1 MSLTMKNT
9 TIPLLGVSCLLLAGC
24 TGSYSQMRDAVNQAP
39 DWYETRR
46 AEIRGEG
53 YPKLVEVPTITEEN
67 LPGKTLPASAERVNE
82 LTAAFAANARAE
94 LPANGPAEIAA
105 VGAEIRQQ
113 FAGLD
118 MSSNFLTDAE
128 ITAIRESFNV
138 PRVTQGLKGQR

>member
-9 TIPLLGVSCLLLAGC
+9 VIPLIGVSCLLLVGC
-24 TGSYSQMRDAVNQAP
+24 TNSFTKVRDAVNQAP

-46 AEIRGEG
+46 QEIRGEG
-53 YPKLVEVPTITEEN
+53 YPVLAEVPTIAPGE
-67 LPGKTLPASAERVNE
+67 LPGKTLPASAKRVSA
-82 LTAAFAANARAE
+82 LAAQFAETARAE

-118 MSSNFLTDAE
+118 ESSNFLTDDE
-128 ITAIRESFNV
+128 IAAIRNSFNV